1 MLVMARSYTPP
12 APATIVTAPTHKAA
26 YEMFNVSIKASLNA
40 HTKRVLIFHTSLFL
54 LLHLPCLFWT
64 HSSYCCVSVAALS
77 CSCRLSRAAV
87 ATKSCSSSL
96 SSSVQWCKIFFFF
109 LLLRHCWPILICI
122 FQRGDAGGL
131 HASGSDIVSHITAWL
146 R

>member
-54 LLHLPCLFWT
+54 LLHLPCLF
-64 HSSYCCVSVAALS
+64 
-77 CSCRLSRAAV
+77 
-87 ATKSCSSSL
+87 
-96 SSSVQWCKIFFFF
+96 
-109 LLLRHCWPILICI
+109 
-122 FQRGDAGGL
+122 
-131 HASGSDIVSHITAWL
+131 
-146 R
+146 